1 MITIKS
7 LFLKY
12 VRQYYALYDINLE
25 IETGESVAF
34 IGASESGKTSLMRV
48 LAKLE
53 KTNKGEVYI
62 KDIPLK
68 KINFAEDVNIGFLP
82 SKPIFFENKTVYQNF
97 LYVLKLQKQKVGV
110 IESSINDILIEFNI
124 ESLKNVKIADL
135 SLFEK
140 YVVSIARMCFRELE
154 IVMIDGVLDELSP
167 EDCEK
172 MIELLSKKFINKR
185 TTFILSTE
193 SEDLSKKLCKRR
205 VYFDFGSIVGD
216 KKRK

>member
-1 MITIKS
+1 MITIKN

-25 IETGESVAF
+25 IEVGESVAF

-53 KTNKGEVYI
+53 TQNKGEVYI

-82 SKPIFFENKTVYQNF
+82 SKPIFFEKKTVYQNF
-97 LYVLKLQKQKVGV
+97 LYVLKLQKQKLAV
-110 IESSINDILIEFNI
+110 IESAINDILIEFNI
-124 ESLKNVKIADL
+124 ESLKNVKISDL
-135 SLFEK
+135 SLYEK

-154 IVMIDGVLDELSP
+154 IVMVDGVLDELQI
-167 EDCEK
+167 EDREK
-172 MIELLSKKFINKR
+172 IMELLSKKFINKH
-185 TTFILSTE
+185 TVFILSTE
-193 SEDLSKKLCKRR
+193 NEEIAKKLCKRR
-205 VYFDFGSIVGD
+205 IYFDFGSIVGD